1 MRTSWPSGLHGACV
15 SWWSFVCSE
24 DRRSPLYFLLS
35 NCSFSMFLLDFCRN
49 PSRLQNMILVVGPG
63 TPASKLP
70 RAQASAI
77 YYSDSES
84 SDSSASAASGIPTS
98 VQEAHR
104 LSGENDDE
112 DGDEDREEQSRTI
125 ARSRWLRRSTEDDK
139 DEEEDDD
146 QDDSEGDEDSAE
158 ETHGIVQSALMQ
170 WHGGDAP
177 DDEEEDEEEDQ
188 RSESESQSQTNPYA
202 HVSSMRQ
209 GGCINTAAWLDCG
222 WRLSTVGSSCD
233 SQVTEECPTQLITSG
248 DDHLV
253 KFWDVSQA
261 MGMSSP
267 LAGGTSTHPPFA
279 SVPQCNNS
287 NTSVVQAWKGQ
298 YKYSHTA
305 PSGSVIPLCTL
316 HTGHRGNVFHVTPVV
331 GQPGKVVTC
340 GADGFLRMSDME
352 SGAPQAQVVVSPEY
366 DDDVNGLLP
375 AGLLSLR
382 SGMCFSHHFLNAQVG
397 LLCSERG
404 LRRFDL
410 RLPAREQPSQSILG
424 GPLRACKS
432 CAVWSNPTSQLEEG
446 DSSYVFGRCKR
457 WDAVDTLLPCL
468 YSPGHPDAVC
478 FIIIVSTAAG
488 SSADVALCD
497 LRMGEGSSC
506 RVIQHYRPTG
516 LSSADHVSVSG
527 LDLSRDKQELL
538 VSYESDQIYTFPVFP
553 QITSKAGPT
562 VDQIRDLCNE
572 AEDNNKVLSEL
583 AAYGGHL
590 NRFTFLKVRDV
601 LDFACLLGYN
611 IFSFVSLV
619 ILDSLECQ
627 ICGSARRIHLHRI

>member
-1 MRTSWPSGLHGACV
+1 
-15 SWWSFVCSE
+15 
-24 DRRSPLYFLLS
+24 
-35 NCSFSMFLLDFCRN
+35 
-49 PSRLQNMILVVGPG
+49 MILAVGPG

-70 RAQASAI
+70 HAQPSVT
-77 YYSDSES
+77 YSSDSES
-84 SDSSASAASGIPTS
+84 SDSSTSAASEIPIA

-104 LSGENDDE
+104 LSSENEDD
-112 DGDEDREEQSRTI
+112 DDDRQAQSRLT
-125 ARSRWLRRSTEDDK
+125 ARSRWLRRSTEEEE

-146 QDDSEGDEDSAE
+146 QGDSDGDEGSAE
-158 ETHGIVQSALMQ
+158 ETYGTAIQWRGI
-170 WHGGDAP
+170 DAS
-177 DDEEEDEEEDQ
+177 DDEEDDEEDDQ
-188 RSESESQSQTNPYA
+188 RSESESQSQNNPYA
-202 HVSSMRQ
+202 PVPSMRH
-209 GGCINTAAWLDCG
+209 GGCINTAAWLDSG
-222 WRLSTVGSSCD
+222 WRLSTAGSSCD
-233 SQVTEECPTQLITSG
+233 SQATEECPTQLITSG

-261 MGMSSP
+261 MGISSP

-279 SVPQCNNS
+279 SVPQCNSS
-287 NTSVVQAWKGQ
+287 NKSVVQSWKAQ
-298 YKYSHTA
+298 YKNSQQA
-305 PSGSVIPLCTL
+305 PSGSVVPLCTL

-331 GQPGKVVTC
+331 GQPGKVATC
-340 GADGFLRMSDME
+340 GADGFLRMTDME
-352 SGAPQAQVVVSPEY
+352 SGQSRIVVSPEY

-397 LLCSERG
+397 LLCSEQG

-432 CAVWSNPTSQLEEG
+432 CAVWSDSTSQLEEG

-457 WDAVDTLLPCL
+457 WDTFDTLLHCFH
-468 YSPGHPDAVC
+468 SPGDPDAVC
-478 FIIIVSTAAG
+478 FIIVSTAAG

-497 LRMGEGSSC
+497 LRMGEGSSS
-506 RVIQHYRPTG
+506 RIIQHYRPNG

-562 VDQIRDLCNE
+562 VDQIRDICNV
-572 AEDNNKVLSEL
+572 ADDNSKVLSEL

-590 NRFTFLKVRDV
+590 NRFTFLKVREYWI
-601 LDFACLLGYN
+601 LLVFWV
-611 IFSFVSLV
+611 IISFVVPHFL
-619 ILDSLECQ
+619 ILIL
-627 ICGSARRIHLHRI
+627 

>member
-1 MRTSWPSGLHGACV
+1 
-15 SWWSFVCSE
+15 
-24 DRRSPLYFLLS
+24 
-35 NCSFSMFLLDFCRN
+35 
-49 PSRLQNMILVVGPG
+49 MILAVGPG
-63 TPASKLP
+63 TPASKLSHDQP
-70 RAQASAI
+70 SVI
-77 YYSDSES
+77 CSSDSES
-84 SDSSASAASGIPTS
+84 SDSSASAASEIPTA

-104 LSGENDDE
+104 LSSENDDE
-112 DGDEDREEQSRTI
+112 DDALDDDEDRQAQSRPTV
-125 ARSRWLRRSTEDDK
+125 RSRWLRRSTEVK
-139 DEEEDDD
+139 EDEEEDDD
-146 QDDSEGDEDSAE
+146 QADSDGDEGSAE
-158 ETHGIVQSALMQ
+158 ETHEIAMQ
-170 WHGGDAP
+170 WHGRDAP
-177 DDEEEDEEEDQ
+177 DDEEGDEEGES

-202 HVSSMRQ
+202 PVPSMRH

-261 MGMSSP
+261 MGMTSP
-267 LAGGTSTHPPFA
+267 LSGGTSTHSPFA
-279 SVPQCNNS
+279 SVPQYNS
-287 NTSVVQAWKGQ
+287 SNKSVVQTWKAQ
-298 YKYSHTA
+298 YKNSHQA

-340 GADGFLRMSDME
+340 GADGFLRMTDME
-352 SGAPQAQVVVSPEY
+352 SGAASTVVVSPEY

-382 SGMCFSHHFLNAQVG
+382 PGMCFSHHFLNAHVG

-424 GPLRACKS
+424 GPFRACKS

-446 DSSYVFGRCKR
+446 DSSYVFGTCKR
-457 WDAVDTLLPCL
+457 GDVFATLLH
-468 YSPGHPDAVC
+468 YFHSPGDPDAVC
-478 FIIIVSTAAG
+478 FIIVTTAAG

-497 LRMGEGSSC
+497 LRMGEGSTS
-506 RVIQHYRPTG
+506 RVIQHYRPNG
-516 LSSADHVSVSG
+516 LSVADHVSVSG

-553 QITSKAGPT
+553 QITAKLGPT

-572 AEDNNKVLSEL
+572 AEDKVLSEL

-601 LDFACLLGYN
+601 LDFTCLLIYN
-611 IFSFVSLV
+611 IFCCVSLV
-619 ILDSLECQ
+619 KILIL
-627 ICGSARRIHLHRI
+627 